1 MCMYIYIYSYYNADS
16 NGDYNT
22 NQNSHDNTNIYIYIH
37 NAHSKTYN
45 NTNQHSNKHHII
57 TPMDII
63 MPMKIRDRPL
73 RHEVWRRSSPEG
85 FVMGIP
91 LYSMGDLQDPK
102 MEVR

>member
-1 MCMYIYIYSYYNADS
+1 MCIYIYI
-16 NGDYNT
+16 NT
-22 NQNSHDNTNIYIYIH
+22 IMQIATVIIIPIKIVMIIPIYIYIH

-73 RHEVWRRSSPEG
+73 RHEVWRRSSPGG